1 MFPPCLSLSL
11 GCPAPTGRHA
21 EADWSQLDLERYPK
35 MAEAK
40 ATEVVLSAGQV
51 LYVPSYW
58 FHYIVSLGQSAQCN
72 SRSGNAIRGRQIVKE
87 CGFY

>member
-1 MFPPCLSLSL
+1 
-11 GCPAPTGRHA
+11 
-21 EADWSQLDLERYPK
+21 
-35 MAEAK
+35 MANAM

-72 SRSGNAIRGRQIVKE
+72 SRSGNAIRGRQMVKE